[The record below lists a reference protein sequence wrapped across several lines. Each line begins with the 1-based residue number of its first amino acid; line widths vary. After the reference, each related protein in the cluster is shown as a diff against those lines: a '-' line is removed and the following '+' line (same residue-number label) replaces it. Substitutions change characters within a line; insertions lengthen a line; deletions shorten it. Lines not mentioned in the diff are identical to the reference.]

1 LNLQS
6 GIDDDA
12 ASLIVPSWR
21 VLSMNDSL
29 NISQSRGA
37 RGEERPKS
45 VTCFRDHPNED
56 DLLPRVRARAKE
68 NDGLERRGRL
78 KPIPFDV
85 KAVRQTLAEKIR
97 AALGMRRMTQ
107 AQLAKALKITPANI
121 TRILKSP
128 EKSKVETLERIA
140 AALRVDIAD
149 FF

>member
-1 LNLQS
+1 MSATLRNDM
-6 GIDDDA
+6 IDRYGDA
-12 ASLIVPSWR
+12 FARALGVFVRELARADGMKSAVAAD
-21 VLSMNDSL
+21 ND
-29 NISQSRGA
+29 
-37 RGEERPKS
+37 EE
-45 VTCFRDHPNED
+45 
-56 DLLPRVRARAKE
+56 LLGRIRARAKE
-68 NDGLERRGRL
+68 NDRLERRGRL

-85 KAVRQTLAEKIR
+85 KAVRQTVAENIR
-97 AALGMRRMTQ
+97 AALGKRRMTQ